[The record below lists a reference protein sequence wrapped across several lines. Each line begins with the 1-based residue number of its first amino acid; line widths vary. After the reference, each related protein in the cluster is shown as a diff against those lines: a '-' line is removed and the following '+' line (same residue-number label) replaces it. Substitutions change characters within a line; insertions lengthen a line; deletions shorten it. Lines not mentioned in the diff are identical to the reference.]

1 MRRKRPF
8 DREHR
13 YVECRQR
20 QPPSEVVRTVHGVDD
35 KTVLG
40 LSSAES
46 SLIALLREQHT
57 SGKRLLEIA
66 PHTLVGGKV
75 KGALD
80 VSLGI
85 LPPGV
90 RSILRCPKFPAELA
104 MHVGKDSRHG
114 GTECERVRPPRVHN
128 PNH

>member
-1 MRRKRPF
+1 MLSAASGSRRAKLSEPSTGSTTKRYWASP
-8 DREHR
+8 R
-13 YVECRQR
+13 
-20 QPPSEVVRTVHGVDD
+20 PN
-35 KTVLG
+35 L
-40 LSSAES
+40 LSS
-46 SLIALLREQHT
+46 LREQHT